1 MGIRD
6 FVKLK
11 TGIDL
16 AGEIVGIPKVR
27 DLVRLICILG
37 VPLLATGV
45 VTLVFHRYYFTD

>member
-16 AGEIVGIPKVR
+16 AGEIVGISKVK
-27 DLVRLICILG
+27 DLVRLVCIFG
-37 VPLLATGV
+37 IPLLAMGL
-45 VTLVFHRYYFTD
+45 VTWVFHGY